1 MKVDIF
7 KIAGDAVKSSLEY
20 KDTINASIGMF
31 YDDDKTIGGMPSVLN
46 AIKNL
51 EANQILPYPPVT
63 GDNEYKRKLISWIL
77 KDYEVDIKSKMF
89 VEIGASLGGSGAI
102 ASTFS
107 IYGQPNEE
115 ILVSDVRWEYDRF
128 ANRAHLKIFEH
139 ELFAG
144 DGFNINSFK
153 KRLGVLCSRQNRVIV
168 IINDPCHN
176 PTGYTLMLE
185 EWRQILLTLN
195 DFKNNEIVFLYDI
208 SYIEYSSEDDTREK
222 MSLLPLL
229 DNNVLAI
236 IAFSGSKTFG
246 IYGMRMGAAM
256 ALSRNEEKVKD
267 FALKFH
273 SEARGSWSAPVIASL
288 ELFKVMS
295 EPINT
300 FAFENDLKRI
310 KDIMLKRGNLFK
322 TQAQEIG
329 LKTHPFRS
337 GFYTIVI
344 VDNPQEVYFKLAK
357 ERIFA
362 VPMITGIRFA
372 LCSLSIK
379 EIEGL
384 PQRIKKILFK

>member
-31 YDDDKTIGGMPSVLN
+31 YDEDKTIGGMPSVVT

-63 GDNEYKRKLISWIL
+63 GDAEYKRKLISWIL

-128 ANRAHLKIFEH
+128 VNRAHLKIFEH

-153 KRLGVLCSRQNRVIV
+153 KRLGELCSRQNRVIV

-176 PTGYTLMLE
+176 PTGYTLTLE

-195 DFKNNEIVFLYDI
+195 DFKNNDIVFLYDI

-229 DNNVLAI
+229 DKNVLTI

-256 ALSRNEEKVKD
+256 ALSANEEKVKD

-288 ELFKVMS
+288 ELFKAMC
-295 EPINT
+295 EPVNKLS
-300 FAFENDLKRI
+300 FDKDLQRI

-322 TQAQEIG
+322 DQANEVG
-329 LKTHPFRS
+329 LKTHPFKS

-344 VDNPQEVYFKLAK
+344 VDNPEEAYFKLAK

-384 PQRIKKILFK
+384 PQRIKKILF

>member
-31 YDDDKTIGGMPSVLN
+31 YDEEKTIGGMPSVLN

-51 EANQILPYPPVT
+51 EAKQLLPYPPVT
-63 GDNEYKRKLISWIL
+63 GDAEYKRKLISWIF

-107 IYGQPNEE
+107 IYGQPGEE

-139 ELFAG
+139 ELFDG
-144 DGFNINSFK
+144 DEFNIKSFK
-153 KRLGVLCSRQNRVIV
+153 TRLKELCVRQKRVIV

-176 PTGYTLMLE
+176 PTGYTLTLE

-195 DFKNNEIVFLYDI
+195 EFKNNEIVFLYDI

-229 DNNVLAI
+229 NNNVLTI

-256 ALSRNEEKVKD
+256 ALSTNEEKVKD

-273 SEARGSWSAPVIASL
+273 REARGCWSAPVIASL
-288 ELFKVMS
+288 ELFKAMC
-295 EPINT
+295 EPVNKLS
-300 FAFENDLKRI
+300 FDKDLQRI

-322 TQAQEIG
+322 DQANEVG
-329 LKTHPFRS
+329 LKTHPFKS

-344 VDNPQEVYFKLAK
+344 VDNPEEAYFKLA
-357 ERIFA
+357 EQRIFA

-384 PQRIKKILFK
+384 PQRIKKILYK